1 MRSECKSTCYS
12 DCWTTRANDESLT
25 IESVRKDMILPLS
38 RPIKT
43 VSGPEITEIIVP
55 NGTTILLSVLG
66 ANTNPEMW
74 GKDSYE
80 WKPERWLNPLP
91 DKVIEAH
98 MPGIY
103 SHL

>member
-1 MRSECKSTCYS
+1 
-12 DCWTTRANDESLT
+12 
-25 IESVRKDMILPLS
+25 MILPLS
-38 RPIKT
+38 KPIKST
-43 VSGPEITEIIVP
+43 KGTETAELIVP

-74 GKDSYE
+74 GEDSYE

-91 DKVIEAH
+91 EKVTEAK

-103 SHL
+103 SNL